1 MFGNQDVGASESIP
15 NVLMEEDDE
24 EEIIVKRQIIEPIL
38 HDLVNKIHNDLKLK
52 HLEANNIHGN
62 PLMTAH
68 LNQFFRNKN

>member
-1 MFGNQDVGASESIP
+1 MFGNQDVGVSESIP

-38 HDLVNKIHNDLKLK
+38 LDLVNKIHTD
-52 HLEANNIHGN
+52 HTDLEANEFHGN

-68 LNQFFRNKN
+68 LNQLIL